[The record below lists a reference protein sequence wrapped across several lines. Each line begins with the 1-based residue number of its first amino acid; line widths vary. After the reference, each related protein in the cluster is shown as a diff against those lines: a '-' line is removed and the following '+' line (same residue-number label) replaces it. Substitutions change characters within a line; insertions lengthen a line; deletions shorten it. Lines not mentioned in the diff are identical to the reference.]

1 MYGQHTIAQLC
12 VFGKY
17 RVVIRLV
24 FIYMESIWE
33 TQGRNVE
40 GDFVW
45 SNSLANK
52 GLEYFG

>member
-40 GDFVW
+40 GDFV
-45 SNSLANK
+45 
-52 GLEYFG
+52 